1 MPPNA
6 DAVIRD
12 TIAAVLRASIYQ
24 RASSPW
30 ARFLTWLARWLDRL
44 LSRIGTMRHVSP
56 AIYWPIAIAV
66 IVIVAVVIVRFIYL
80 FRTRREDVGDGSVG
94 RVLRAGTRGR
104 DPWRVAEEAA
114 AQGDFTTAAHA
125 LYLALLEAAARRG
138 EVRLHPSKTVGDY
151 ARELRHRSS
160 TLLGRFREFGRSYE
174 TVIYGAGECD
184 RQRYEGLLA
193 LAGPIA
199 CAPNG

>member
-1 MPPNA
+1 MPSQA

-12 TIAAVLRASIYQ
+12 TIAAVLRASIY
-24 RASSPW
+24 RRSSSPW
-30 ARFLTWLARWLDRL
+30 ERFLTWLGRWWDRL
-44 LSRIGTMRHVSP
+44 MSRFGGVHHVSP
-56 AIYWPIAIAV
+56 AIYWPVAIVV
-66 IVIVAVVIVRFIYL
+66 ILLVAVVIARSVYL
-80 FRTRREDVGDGSVG
+80 FRARREDVGEGSAT

-104 DPWRVAEEAA
+104 DPWRAAEEAA
-114 AQGDFTTAAHA
+114 ARGDFTAAAHA

-138 EVRLHPSKTVGDY
+138 ELRLHPSKTVGDY

-160 TLLGRFREFGRSYE
+160 ALLGRFRDFARSYE

-193 LAGPIA
+193 LAGPIVRA
-199 CAPNG
+199 DG